1 MLSRDA
7 PNRSFY
13 LHKIWD
19 GPSIFTEQ
27 NRTHIHPTR
36 AVVPFL
42 PPAPGA
48 EFHTAAFVSAS
59 QSLIELHGIPDKV

>member
-19 GPSIFTEQ
+19 GPTGPAFSPSRTERTFTPHEQ
-27 NRTHIHPTR
+27 LCLSYPQHQVQSFTLQLLFQLRNR
-36 AVVPFL
+36 
-42 PPAPGA
+42 
-48 EFHTAAFVSAS
+48 
-59 QSLIELHGIPDKV
+59 